1 MSITQSK
8 SISSRTDTAPQT
20 LRKGQLNRY
29 TRYADIEK
37 RSALRTAR
45 ASATHT
51 SILKPFIHIQ
61 GKRGRTAAG
70 VDLDCVIAQSTLDD
84 PQLRSWLH
92 SSQVLVLTLD
102 EFSEAPSRALA
113 HRALPSGGASSGSRP
128 VPAPR
133 FELALEL
140 GVVPLM

>member
-1 MSITQSK
+1 M
-8 SISSRTDTAPQT
+8 
-20 LRKGQLNRY
+20 
-29 TRYADIEK
+29 
-37 RSALRTAR
+37 
-45 ASATHT
+45 
-51 SILKPFIHIQ
+51 SILKPFIHIH

-92 SSQVLVLTLD
+92 SSQVLVL
-102 EFSEAPSRALA
+102 EFAEAPYRALA